1 MLRAKLKQIFIE
13 KKFLAIL
20 GLGLLLMFSHAHLAG
35 SQAVIQGY
43 NTDDSLQSGMIVMF
57 KQDDTSKVAA
67 LTAATPDKMQ
77 GVVVNPNDAPVTISS
92 GDQKVY
98 VATTGH
104 YDVLV
109 SDQGGEV
116 KPGDYITISSVDG
129 IGMKAGSTQPVVL
142 GKALTGFDG
151 KNGVLGN
158 TTLKDKAGKQSKINF
173 GKVTVDISIS
183 RNPQLKVEA
192 NVPSSLRKVSE
203 AVAQR
208 DVTAN
213 RIYLGMVMIFITSF
227 VAAVVLYAGVRSSI
241 VALGRNPLS
250 RKSIFRS
257 LIQVIVTSVIIFLC
271 GLFGVYLLLK
281 L

>member
-1 MLRAKLKQIFIE
+1 MLRTRLKQTFPV
-13 KKFLAIL
+13 KKLLAVA
-20 GLGLLLMFSHAHLAG
+20 GLGLLLLLSHAHLAD

-43 NTDDSLQSGMIVMF
+43 NTDDSLQSGMIIMF
-57 KQDDTSKVAA
+57 KKDDTSKVAA
-67 LTAATPDKMQ
+67 LSPDTPDKMQ
-77 GVVVNPNDAPVTISS
+77 GVVVNPNDAPVTISD
-92 GDQKVY
+92 GNQKVY

-104 YDVLV
+104 YDVLI
-109 SDQGGEV
+109 SDQGGAIN
-116 KPGDYITISSVDG
+116 PGDYITISSVNG

-142 GKALTGFDG
+142 GKALTGFDSR
-151 KNGVLGN
+151 NGVLST
-158 TTLKDKAGKQSKINF
+158 TTLKDKAGKENKINF
-173 GKVTVDISIS
+173 GKVSVDISIS

-227 VAAVVLYAGVRSSI
+227 VAAIVLYAGVRSSI

-257 LIQVIVTSVIIFLC
+257 LIQVIITSVIIFLC

>member
-1 MLRAKLKQIFIE
+1 
-13 KKFLAIL
+13 
-20 GLGLLLMFSHAHLAG
+20 LLMVAAHVHLVD

-57 KQDDTSKVAA
+57 KKGDTSKVAA
-67 LTAATPDKMQ
+67 LSPDIPDQMQ
-77 GVVVNPNDAPVTISS
+77 GVVVNPNDAPVTISN

-109 SDQGGEV
+109 SDQGGTI
-116 KPGDYITISSVDG
+116 KPSDYITISSVQG
-129 IGMKAGSTQPVVL
+129 IGMKAGTTQPVVL
-142 GKALTGFDG
+142 GKALTGFDA

-158 TTLKDKAGKQSKINF
+158 TTLKDKQGKETKVNF

-192 NVPSSLRKVSE
+192 NVPSSLRKIST

-227 VAAVVLYAGVRSSI
+227 IAAIVLYAGVRSSI
-241 VALGRNPLS
+241 TALGRNPLS

-257 LIQVIVTSVIIFLC
+257 LIQVIITSVIIFLC